1 MERMTT
7 VSVETTA
14 GPERADR
21 ERADQEPADQDRRAP
36 GRPRSAQVDHAI
48 IQAVLDLL
56 SSGLSAAA
64 LSIEAVAAKA
74 GVGKATIYRRWPNK
88 EALLV
93 DAVAALK
100 GPLPEPAG
108 ESVRDDLVTLVS
120 AMRNKRMEHYGKVT
134 ACLLPE
140 IAKSP
145 EMQRIHQSVIEPR
158 REVMRGVLRRGI
170 ETGELRADLDVELTL
185 LMFSGPAAAQNILH
199 WNPRVDDDG
208 FAEAL
213 VDAVLRGAAA

>member
-1 MERMTT
+1 MEPMTT
-7 VSVETTA
+7 VSV
-14 GPERADR
+14 
-21 ERADQEPADQDRRAP
+21 QEPADQDRKAP
-36 GRPRSAQVDHAI
+36 GRPRNAQVDRAI
-48 IQAVLDLL
+48 IQAVFELL
-56 SSGLSAAA
+56 SSGQSADA

-74 GVGKATIYRRWPNK
+74 GVGKATIYRRWANK

-93 DAVAALK
+93 DAVATMK

-108 ESVRDDLVTLVS
+108 ESVRDDLVMLIA
-120 AMRNKRMEHYGKVT
+120 AMRNKRMEDYGKIT

-145 EMQRIHQSVIEPR
+145 EMRRIYQGVIEPR
-158 REVMRGVLRRGI
+158 RDVMRGVLRRGI
-170 ETGELRADLDVELTL
+170 ATGELRADLDVELTL
-185 LMFSGPAAAQNILH
+185 LMLSGPTIAQNVMS
-199 WNPRVDDDG
+199 WNPKVTDDS

>member
-7 VSVETTA
+7 VSVDGPA
-14 GPERADR
+14 G
-21 ERADQEPADQDRRAP
+21 QDRKAP
-36 GRPRSAQVDHAI
+36 GRPRNALVDQAI
-48 IQAVLDLL
+48 IEAVFDLL
-56 SSGLSAAA
+56 RSGQSADGLSM
-64 LSIEAVAAKA
+64 EAVAAKA

-93 DAVAALK
+93 DAIATMK
-100 GPLPEPAG
+100 GPLPVPAG
-108 ESVRDDLVTLVS
+108 ESVRADLIMLIA
-120 AMRNKRMEHYGKVT
+120 AMRKKRMADYGRVT

-140 IAKSP
+140 IAKNP
-145 EMQRIHQSVIEPR
+145 EMRRIYQSVIEPR

-185 LMFSGPAAAQNILH
+185 LMLSGPTVAQNVLN
-199 WNPRVDDDG
+199 WNPRVDGED